1 MSLLRPLSLL
11 MIQTME
17 ILFTRKMSH
26 VSGLLLLPV
35 KLHVMLCIVVLI
47 HCLAF
52 IVFAAI
58 VDKIDSFH
66 CPQVVDVVVV

>member
-1 MSLLRPLSLL
+1 

-58 VDKIDSFH
+58 VDKIEHYFSFH